1 MKDYIAVV
9 EKQIDVHPLVAEL
22 AIALDKA
29 ETVEQMLKIM
39 EMSEAMDTILKRRS
53 LIDAAREC
61 MKVTLFAQ
69 RKMGRMLKKIIKKG
83 GDSKVEHSTL
93 DTLGISKTDSQRWQW
108 IAILPEYAFNHYMKN
123 TYNVSVNSA
132 YKLSRLHARF
142 LEIVDEM
149 AMDKTEGRALVKK
162 AILEGYSENQFMSEV
177 GGSEE
182 EDVYDDEEDGD
193 TELIITEDVKAI
205 LKHGLDLRL
214 LREEL
219 ASTVDEADC
228 FIEDDHKI
236 LKEAIRTIKEELKFL
251 IEIFKE
257 VKQRFEDQAKGK
269 GDESNERG

>member
-162 AILEGYSENQFMSEV
+162 AILVNVKGISPSSRKTFSPY
-177 GGSEE
+177 GG
-182 EDVYDDEEDGD
+182 
-193 TELIITEDVKAI
+193 
-205 LKHGLDLRL
+205 
-214 LREEL
+214 
-219 ASTVDEADC
+219 
-228 FIEDDHKI
+228 
-236 LKEAIRTIKEELKFL
+236 KEKSPVLGNRNSPP
-251 IEIFKE
+251 
-257 VKQRFEDQAKGK
+257 RGK
-269 GDESNERG
+269 WNSPPVLCLFPL